1 MLTFATDYYLFI
13 LVASFGVI
21 QLGASLGGLR
31 GLLIVKNDLVTRAFG
46 VVLAVVAAF
55 WFFDPATRNIND
67 YEGGLDANQ
76 QAIFFLLGT
85 VSAFLLTVA
94 VSSVVNA
101 RMKGP
106 TPEPGAGLEDLK
118 QASFTIA
125 SIRNIRFWLREW
137 RTQTKSYFSG

>member
-1 MLTFATDYYLFI
+1 MFTFATDYYLFI

-21 QLGASLGGLR
+21 QLAASLGGLR
-31 GLLIVKNDLVTRAFG
+31 GLLIVKNDLVTRTLGVAF
-46 VVLAVVAAF
+46 AVAAAV
-55 WFFDPATRNIND
+55 WFFDPAIRNIND

-101 RMKGP
+101 RMAGS
-106 TPEPGAGLEDLK
+106 TPSPGSGLEDLK
-118 QASFTIA
+118 QASFTTA
-125 SIRNIRFWLREW
+125 LIRNIRFWLREW